1 MNSILATEPATV
13 ATDEKRR
20 SLPPLETWAANERMR
35 HVPTPEWMARKIE
48 SDLRKRVEK
57 LLSVFVNVAAS
68 DPRHTPLEVEF
79 RALCKALERLAD
91 AAKPTARQ
99 NAHDL
104 PSRIDVVLTVSV
116 ANIRSLEPTPLGRRN
131 PYNAFD
137 RSKAEPMYAALLAVI
152 CHIDRI
158 IRLARAIDPGL
169 DERLLEGLV
178 VLQNPVDERMLRPIA

>member
-13 ATDEKRR
+13 ATDETRK

-57 LLSVFVNVAAS
+57 LLSVFVNIAVS
-68 DPRHTPLEVEF
+68 DPRRASLEAEF
-79 RALCKALERLAD
+79 RLLCRALERLAD
-91 AAKPTARQ
+91 TAKPTARQ
-99 NAHDL
+99 NGHDL
-104 PSRIDVVLTVSV
+104 PSRIDALLTMSA
-116 ANIRSLEPTPLGRRN
+116 ANIHSLESTPFGRRN

-137 RSKAEPMYAALLAVI
+137 RSKAEPLYAALLSVI
-152 CHIDRI
+152 CHIDSVV
-158 IRLARAIDPGL
+158 RLVRAIDPGL